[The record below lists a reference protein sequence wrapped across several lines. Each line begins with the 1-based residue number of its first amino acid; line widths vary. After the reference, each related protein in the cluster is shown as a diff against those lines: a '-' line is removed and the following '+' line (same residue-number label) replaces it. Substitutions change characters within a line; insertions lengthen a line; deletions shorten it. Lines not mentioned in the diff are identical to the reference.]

1 MNKLF
6 SASLF
11 ALGVMCATSA
21 AANTVQ
27 GGNLYIQDTSAPVIF
42 TYGDQWHQSYAWD
55 NITVYVGTIDAN
67 GNFVDDWKLLFWSVG
82 RTNDIA
88 TLGSL
93 NGYPSDL
100 GRVPGDPYSF
110 IYNPS
115 AGAVELVFKWTDQ
128 TTKKTFYSD
137 VIGGNPYAAGKTY
150 TQVNYYSDNRAMLGL
165 EDTNQSGPWDWN
177 DVLIR
182 MTNVGGTIPIPPP
195 PIPPPV
201 VPEPETYAMML
212 AGLGMIGVMARRR
225 RKGL

>member
-6 SASLF
+6 SAALF
-11 ALGVMCATSA
+11 ALSAMCATSA
-21 AANTVQ
+21 AANPVQ
-27 GGNLYIQDTSAPVIF
+27 GGHLYIQDVSENVIF
-42 TYGDQWHQSYAWD
+42 TYGDAKNQSYAWD

-67 GNFVDDWKLLFWSVG
+67 GNFVDQWKLLFWSVG
-82 RTNDIA
+82 HTNDIA

-100 GRVPGDPYSF
+100 DRVPGDPYSF
-110 IYNPS
+110 IYTPNVD

-128 TTKKTFYSD
+128 TTKKTFYSYT
-137 VIGGNPYAAGKTY
+137 NTTQ
-150 TQVNYYSDNRAMLGL
+150 TQVTYYSDNRAMLGL
-165 EDTNQSGPWDWN
+165 EDANQSGPWDWN

-182 MTNVGGTIPIPPP
+182 MTNVSGTVPIPPP

-212 AGLGMIGVMARRR
+212 AGLAMIGAVARRR